1 MLAER
6 YQIFSRAEILPGE
19 CLARIRRSF
28 VFVALVT
35 RVACLAQNRI
45 SVAMSIG
52 SRAADY
58 VADKEKRLG
67 EDPTQPHRMKYK
79 RLA

>member
-1 MLAER
+1 
-6 YQIFSRAEILPGE
+6 
-19 CLARIRRSF
+19 
-28 VFVALVT
+28 
-35 RVACLAQNRI
+35 
-45 SVAMSIG
+45 MSIG